1 MQDILKAG
9 LITFESLKRQKPQ
22 QATQYF
28 SKEEKAITELNPYL
42 LKFITKIVIENRS
55 KIVRESKT
63 ILPTLFSMCLA
74 TVIKFFNNSER
85 NLVQR
90 MLHSCMHIIF
100 FVNEYIESFGKSGVF
115 EAIVNNPL
123 LTAIASKINYE
134 NKEELAFSE
143 EQRLIL
149 EIYLALMTMYNEQQI
164 KNNVNFDS
172 SLQNT
177 VGILQAK
184 KALQIVKEKDNF

>member
-1 MQDILKAG
+1 
-9 LITFESLKRQKPQ
+9 
-22 QATQYF
+22 
-28 SKEEKAITELNPYL
+28 
-42 LKFITKIVIENRS
+42 
-55 KIVRESKT
+55 
-63 ILPTLFSMCLA
+63 
-74 TVIKFFNNSER
+74 
-85 NLVQR
+85 

-149 EIYLALMTMYNEQQI
+149 EIYLALMTMYNE
-164 KNNVNFDS
+164 
-172 SLQNT
+172 
-177 VGILQAK
+177 
-184 KALQIVKEKDNF
+184 